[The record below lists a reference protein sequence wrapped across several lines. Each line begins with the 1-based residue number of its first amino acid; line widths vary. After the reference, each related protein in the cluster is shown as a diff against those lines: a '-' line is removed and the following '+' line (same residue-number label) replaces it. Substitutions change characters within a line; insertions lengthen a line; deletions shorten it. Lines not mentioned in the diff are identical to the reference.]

1 MSYPLR
7 QRYFVLAES
16 STEFCVLRIYYKVV
30 ESSWGTIPLK
40 KKSSIPI
47 GTVRSVAPISTK
59 IKQGEEESS
68 LMVLGNM
75 IVVASRSCILLRSS
89 FHNYLHSFVQLYM
102 FLTGKQFSV
111 TFKIFDGEKAS
122 PSPSGLLTRSR
133 RGSDATLGSRPGE
146 GSELGEGDSDGER
159 DGNDN
164 SRSKSMILKAED
176 LKVRLS
182 ILSLGC
188 TPMQF

>member
-1 MSYPLR
+1 M
-7 QRYFVLAES
+7 
-16 STEFCVLRIYYKVV
+16 
-30 ESSWGTIPLK
+30 
-40 KKSSIPI
+40 
-47 GTVRSVAPISTK
+47 
-59 IKQGEEESS
+59 
-68 LMVLGNM
+68 
-75 IVVASRSCILLRSS
+75 
-89 FHNYLHSFVQLYM
+89 
-102 FLTGKQFSV
+102 
-111 TFKIFDGEKAS
+111 TFKLFDGEKAS

-182 ILSLGC
+182 ILSLAC
-188 TPMQF
+188 TPMQFLEYVELGITDDNISKH

>member
-1 MSYPLR
+1 M
-7 QRYFVLAES
+7 LAES

-146 GSELGEGDSDGER
+146 GSELGEVDSDGER

-176 LKVRLS
+176 LKVRLP
-182 ILSLGC
+182 IL
-188 TPMQF
+188 